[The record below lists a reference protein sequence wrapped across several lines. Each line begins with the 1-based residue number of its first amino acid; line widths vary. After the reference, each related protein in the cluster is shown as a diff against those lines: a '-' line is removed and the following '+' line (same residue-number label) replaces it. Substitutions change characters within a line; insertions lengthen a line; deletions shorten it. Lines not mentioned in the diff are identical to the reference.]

1 MTHFSILHIILS
13 VYGVGNCCAVVLSI
27 QMLPYCLF
35 KDTMKM
41 AVKMRLF
48 WITIL
53 SLASSFLWSTGS
65 C

>member
-1 MTHFSILHIILS
+1 MTHFSILHILLS
-13 VYGVGNCCAVVLSI
+13 VYGAGNCCVVVLSI

-41 AVKMRLF
+41 AVNRRLF
-48 WITIL
+48 LGQYSIF
-53 SLASSFLWSTGS
+53 SFLWSTCS